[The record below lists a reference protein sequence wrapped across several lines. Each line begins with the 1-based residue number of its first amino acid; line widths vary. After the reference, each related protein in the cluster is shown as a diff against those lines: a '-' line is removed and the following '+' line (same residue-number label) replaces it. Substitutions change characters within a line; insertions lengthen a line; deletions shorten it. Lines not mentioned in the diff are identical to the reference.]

1 MDEKAEIKKHYTL
14 NNGMNMPIL
23 GLGTSSV
30 KNADVFE
37 QAIKVGYRH
46 FDTASYYENEE
57 FLGEAIQ
64 RAISAGVVKREDL
77 FIVTKIWHTEYAE
90 PEAALRRSLAK
101 LKLKFVDCYLIHWPN
116 NLASES
122 KKPYHVLWAEL
133 E

>member
-1 MDEKAEIKKHYTL
+1 MVEKEEIKKHYTL
-14 NNGMNMPIL
+14 NNGMQMPIL
-23 GLGTSSV
+23 GLGTGSIES
-30 KNADVFE
+30 ADIFE

-46 FDTASYYENEE
+46 FDTASLYENEE

-101 LKLKFVDCYLIHWPN
+101 LKLEYVDCYLIHWPN

>member
-1 MDEKAEIKKHYTL
+1 MQ
-14 NNGMNMPIL
+14 MPIL
-23 GLGTSSV
+23 GLGTGSI
-30 KNADVFE
+30 KNADIFE

-46 FDTASYYENEE
+46 FDTASIYENEE

-64 RAISAGVVKREDL
+64 RAISAGVVKRDDL

-101 LKLKFVDCYLIHWPN
+101 LKLDYVDCYLIHWPN

-122 KKPYHVLWAEL
+122 KKPYHLLWVEL
-133 E
+133 ESFVE

>member
-1 MDEKAEIKKHYTL
+1 MQ
-14 NNGMNMPIL
+14 MPAV
-23 GLGTSSV
+23 GLGTYPIKEV
-30 KNADVFE
+30 HVFE
-37 QAIKVGYRH
+37 QAINIGYRH
-46 FDTASYYENEE
+46 FDTASFYENEE

-101 LKLKFVDCYLIHWPN
+101 LKLEYVDCYLIHWPN